1 LFLFLTSFFFR
12 FSRREN
18 RVHNGSSNYKNGNY
32 SLIVAFLLKRVPF
45 WLSLLAL
52 LAMVYELGFEIENGI
67 DRFLPVLYLMTL
79 STGIASIAGRYFIK
93 TQFNKI
99 KVWIVDALTLLFLV
113 VLISG
118 VLGFQPF
125 EFMDVRP
132 WIYFGILVVFVRELS
147 ALKSSAPDISNPA
160 RILIFSFLLMIA
172 AGTILLLLPNAT
184 LDGISVV
191 DALFTSTSAVC
202 VTGLVV
208 VDTGTHFTRFGQVII
223 LGLIQLGGLGIMTFT
238 SYFSYFFKG
247 GSTYGDQLI
256 MKEMTISET
265 LEDVFGTLK
274 VIILMTFLIEAA
286 GAVFIYFSLDN
297 QVIAPVG
304 ERIYFA
310 VFHSVSGFCNAG
322 FTTLSDSL
330 YASDFR
336 FNYNLHLFMAFLFIF
351 GGLGFPIVFNS
362 LKYIRHYIVNRL
374 LRKKPLHVPWVVNI
388 NTRII
393 LISTLVLL
401 VGGTLFFYISEYNY
415 TLAEH
420 KGAGK
425 VITAFFSAAT
435 PRSAGFNTVDTSALQ
450 LPTLM
455 LVLLLMWIGASPG
468 STGGGIKTT
477 TFAVA
482 LMNVVSVAR
491 GKDRI
496 EVFRRE
502 ISQFSVDRAFAI
514 ILLSFMVMGISV
526 MLLMWIENDR
536 DLLPVAFEC
545 FSAYNIV
552 GLSMGITADLND
564 WSKIVII
571 ANMFIGRV
579 SMLTVLL
586 ALLTRAK
593 HLNYRYP
600 SESVMIN

>member
-1 LFLFLTSFFFR
+1 
-12 FSRREN
+12 
-18 RVHNGSSNYKNGNY
+18 
-32 SLIVAFLLKRVPF
+32 VAFLLKRVPF

-67 DRFLPVLYLMTL
+67 DRFLPLLYLMTL
-79 STGIASIAGRYFIK
+79 STGVASIAGRYFIK

-99 KVWIVDALTLLFLV
+99 KIWIIDALTSLFLI
-113 VLISG
+113 VLITG
-118 VLGFQPF
+118 ILGFQPF

-147 ALKSSAPDISNPA
+147 ALKSRAPDISNPA

-208 VDTGTHFTRFGQVII
+208 VDTGTHFTRFGQIII

-274 VIILMTFLIEAA
+274 VIIFLTFLIEAA
-286 GAVFIYFSLDN
+286 GAVFIYLSLDN

-304 ERIYFA
+304 ERVYFA
-310 VFHSVSGFCNAG
+310 VFHAVSGFCNAG
-322 FTTLSDSL
+322 FTTLQDSL
-330 YASDFR
+330 YTSEFR
-336 FNYNLHLFMAFLFIF
+336 FNYNFHLLMAFLFIF

-362 LKYIRHYIVNRL
+362 LSYIRHFIVNRI

-401 VGGTLFFYISEYNY
+401 VGGTGFFYISEYNN

-420 KGAGK
+420 DGAGK

-435 PRSAGFNTVDTSALQ
+435 PRSAGFNTVDTSALR
-450 LPTLM
+450 LPTLL

-496 EVFRRE
+496 EVFKRE

-514 ILLSFMVMGISV
+514 ILLSFVMMGISI
-526 MLLMWIENDR
+526 MLLMWIENDM

-552 GLSMGITADLND
+552 GLSMGITSDLND
-564 WSKIVII
+564 WSKIVIT

-579 SMLTVLL
+579 SMLTILL

-600 SESVMIN
+600 AENVMIN